1 MKKIVLASSNQH
13 KLSEIEA
20 ILSDFDFE
28 LETMAD
34 AGYGDEDIVEDG
46 DTFEAN
52 SLIKA
57 KAVHEKLGVAS
68 LADDS
73 GLEVDFLGG
82 APGVYSAR
90 YAGEP
95 KSDAK
100 NNAKLLAALE
110 GVDDTLRTAQFVTV
124 LTLIFENGDT
134 LVARGEVKGIIG
146 HAPRGSNGFGYDP
159 LFIVPELEKSFAEL
173 NAKEKNALS
182 HRANALKVLKDMIGT
197 YYENTR
203 R

>member
-13 KLSEIEA
+13 KLKEIQS
-20 ILSDFDFE
+20 ILADFDFV
-28 LETMAD
+28 LETMAE
-34 AGYGDEDIVEDG
+34 AGYGDQEIVEDG

-57 KAVHEKLGVAS
+57 KAVFDKLGVAS

-73 GLEVDFLGG
+73 GLMVDYLNG

-95 KSDAK
+95 TSNVK
-100 NNAKLLAALE
+100 NNDKLLEAMA
-110 GVDDTLRTAQFVTV
+110 GVPDALRTARFVTV
-124 LTLIFENGDT
+124 LTLMFENGDT
-134 LVARGEVKGIIG
+134 LVARGEVVGIIG
-146 HAPRGSNGFGYDP
+146 HALKGENGFGYDP
-159 LFIVPELEKSFAEL
+159 LFIVPENGKTFAEL
-173 NAKEKNALS
+173 SDSEKNTIS
-182 HRANALKVLKDMIGT
+182 HRANALKVLKGMIGT